1 MRLNALSNVPLW
13 AAALALLPGL
23 LAAQLTTRHVKG
35 HIYML
40 QGPGGN
46 IAVSAGPDG
55 ILIVDDKYSRT
66 AEQIKAALADLDK
79 GDLQF
84 ILNTHYHGDH
94 TGSNAFFGGET
105 PILAHENVRR
115 RLMDE
120 GKPAKAWPVITFPAR
135 LSVHFNGERVR
146 AVHYPS
152 SHTDGDIVVAFT
164 GSNVVALGDL
174 FFSGMFPYVDIPGGG
189 RVSGLI
195 ESLDDILEHF
205 TAEVLIIPGHG
216 PLSDLDDLR
225 SYRDMIVQTSGLIRA
240 EMAQG
245 RSVAQTQR
253 KGLPRKWA
261 SWSWNFITEA
271 RWIEIVYESY
281 GLEGAGP

>member
-1 MRLNALSNVPLW
+1 MKLCASPNRRWWV
-13 AAALALLPGL
+13 AALALLPGL

-40 QGPGGN
+40 EGPGGN

-120 GKPAKAWPVITFPAR
+120 GQPAQAWPVITFPAQ
-135 LSVHFNGERVR
+135 LSVYFNGERVQ
-146 AVHYPS
+146 AMHYPA

-164 GSNVVALGDL
+164 GSNVMALGDL
-174 FFSGMFPYVDIPGGG
+174 FFSGMFPYVDIPSGG

-195 ESLDDILEHF
+195 ESLDKLLLQLSDD
-205 TAEVLIIPGHG
+205 VRIIPGHG

-225 SYRDMIVQTSGLIRA
+225 EYRDMIVQTSAIIRA
-240 EMAQG
+240 EMARG
-245 RSVAQTQR
+245 RTVAQTQR
-253 KGLPRKWA
+253 KGLPKKWA
-261 SWSWNFITEA
+261 AWSWSFIPER

-281 GLEGAGP
+281 GLEAAGS